1 MNHGIYFG
9 MSNEAYHAAP
19 GLSRSRLKVLLTAPP
34 MVFHCAP
41 PVVETAA
48 MRKGTAGH
56 LAVLEPARFAEEV
69 RPRPTFSGKGS
80 VAARAEW
87 EEANADKIVIA
98 EDDYANLCAVAQ
110 LIRAKRGPA
119 AALRE
124 GTVEAAIFWDAGGV
138 LVKAKP
144 DFLSVERGL
153 SVDLKFTDKPLS
165 DRTIVS
171 ILEDQFSALQASM
184 VIAGVH
190 ATTGKHVAAYLLVVN
205 PNPPA
210 DFRLVLIGDLHGEAR
225 DLDWLER
232 GDTQFAEALRIYRE
246 CTASGS
252 WPGWCDAG
260 VTRVP
265 MPTWLAKRAEALH
278 IDNARPEEAA

>member
-1 MNHGIYFG
+1 VKVGIHFG
-9 MSNEAYHAAP
+9 MSNETYHASP
-19 GLSRSRLKVLLTAPP
+19 GLSRSRLKLLLTDPP
-34 MVFHCAP
+34 LAFHAAP

-56 LAVLEPARFAEEV
+56 LAVLEPERFAAEV

-87 EEANADKIVIA
+87 EEENAGKIIIA
-98 EDDYANLCAVAQ
+98 EDDYANLCAVAK
-110 LIRAKRGPA
+110 LIRSKKGPA
-119 AALRE
+119 TALRE
-124 GTVEAAIFWDAGGV
+124 GAVEAAIFWDAGGV

-153 SVDLKFTDKPLS
+153 AVDLKFTDKPLS

-171 ILEDQFSALQASM
+171 ILEDQFACLQASM
-184 VIAGVH
+184 VVAGVQ
-190 ATTGKHVAAYLLVVN
+190 AVTGKSVAAYLLACN

-210 DFRLVLIGDLHGEAR
+210 DFRLVLVGDLNGEAS

-232 GDTQFAEALRIYRE
+232 GDAQLAEALRIYRA
-246 CTASGS
+246 CKASGE
-252 WPGWCDAG
+252 WPGWCDLG
-260 VTRVP
+260 VSRVP
-265 MPTWLAKRAEALH
+265 MPSWLKSRT
-278 IDNARPEEAA
+278 EELTKQAQESAA